1 MSGVIMDYHP
11 IARGVAMIS
20 LRDCFEYLHL
30 TADELDAIA
39 EHEHVAPIIAAE
51 LAAYLVESASG
62 ERMIRRMILDDVLHA
77 ASCGDTQGVERLTS
91 VLKHFVAT
99 HPDLK

>member
-1 MSGVIMDYHP
+1 
-11 IARGVAMIS
+11 MIS

-39 EHEHVAPIIAAE
+39 EHEHVSPIIAAE
-51 LAAYLVESASG
+51 LASYLVESPSG
-62 ERMIRRMILDDVLHA
+62 ERMIKRMILDDVLHA
-77 ASCGDTQGVERLTS
+77 ASSGDEQSVDRLTQ